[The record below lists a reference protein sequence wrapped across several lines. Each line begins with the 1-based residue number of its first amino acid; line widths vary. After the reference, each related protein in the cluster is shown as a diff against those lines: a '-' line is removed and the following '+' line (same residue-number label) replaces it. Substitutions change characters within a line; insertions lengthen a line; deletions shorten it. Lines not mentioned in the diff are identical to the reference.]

1 MDIEALIKNLEAVN
15 DSLQS
20 PKIRESDDFKKCVER
35 FQAKLAD
42 LIGVYKTSNRAK
54 TADLK
59 IIVSDLKA
67 VTVFPLFLTSN
78 FSALNLISW
87 EKLSKIINE
96 NTIVTIINLLFFI
109 NF

>member
-20 PKIRESDDFKKCVER
+20 PSVRESDDFKKCVGR

-42 LIGVYKTSNRAK
+42 LIGVYKSSNIES
-54 TADLK
+54 TTDLK

-67 VTVFPLFLTSN
+67 ILEEIESLSSHDSN
-78 FSALNLISW
+78 VLDFV
-87 EKLSKIINE
+87 KD
-96 NTIVTIINLLFFI
+96 IVPIK
-109 NF
+109 

>member
-20 PKIRESDDFKKCVER
+20 PTIRESDDFKKCVER

-67 VTVFPLFLTSN
+67 ILEE
-78 FSALNLISW
+78 ID
-87 EKLSKIINE
+87 KLSSHDGKVLDFVKD
-96 NTIVTIINLLFFI
+96 IVPVK
-109 NF
+109 

>member
-20 PKIRESDDFKKCVER
+20 PSVRESDDFKKCVGR

-42 LIGVYKTSNRAK
+42 LIGVYKSSNIES
-54 TADLK
+54 TTDLK

-67 VTVFPLFLTSN
+67 IMEEIES
-78 FSALNLISW
+78 
-87 EKLSKIINE
+87 LSSHDSKVLDFVKD
-96 NTIVTIINLLFFI
+96 IVPIK
-109 NF
+109 